1 MRAARYLPLLVI
13 VAAAVALI
21 YSGLLDQLAPDSL
34 LQRANTWLDFAGDH
48 PVLTLLGLFGAIT
61 AATALGLPG
70 AAALFGAGGF
80 LIGVPLTL
88 IAAALGNMVGTA
100 ILYQAIRAAF
110 GRRDTGQPG
119 SDGHHVDAGL
129 LARARS
135 RFQRNPFAFALFLR
149 AIPVAPNGVNTA
161 LLAAL
166 RCPWPTFLASSALGV
181 LPNALL
187 LSWLG
192 NELASEA
199 RQGRLPD
206 ASLLAD
212 PRWWLPLALI
222 ALLALA
228 PVLLSRRKPIIA
240 ADSDL

>member
-1 MRAARYLPLLVI
+1 MRSLRFLPLLAI
-13 VAAAVALI
+13 VAAAIALI
-21 YSGLLDQLAPDSL
+21 GSGLLEQLAPESL
-34 LQRANTWLDFAGDH
+34 LGRANTWLDFASDR
-48 PVLTLLGLFGAIT
+48 PLMTLIGLYGAIT
-61 AATALGLPG
+61 AATAMGLPG
-70 AAALFGAGGF
+70 AAALFGVGGF

-88 IAAALGNMVGTA
+88 IAAAFGNMTGTA
-100 ILYQAIRAAF
+100 ILYQAIRSAF
-110 GRRDTGQPG
+110 GRRD
-119 SDGHHVDAGL
+119 DGNVLDAGL

-149 AIPVAPNGVNTA
+149 AIPVAPNGMNTA

-166 RCPWPTFLASSALGV
+166 RCPWPTFLATSALGV

-192 NELASEA
+192 NELAKEA

-206 ASLLAD
+206 ASVLAD

-228 PVLLSRRKPIIA
+228 PLLLKRRNGVIA
-240 ADSDL
+240 ADSDS

>member
-1 MRAARYLPLLVI
+1 MRGLRFLPLLVI

-21 YSGLLDQLAPDSL
+21 GSGLLDQLAPESL
-34 LQRANTWLDFAGDH
+34 LRRANTWLDFAGEH
-48 PVLTLLGLFGAIT
+48 PLLTLVGLIGAIT
-61 AATALGLPG
+61 AATAMGLPG

-88 IAAALGNMVGTA
+88 IAAAIGNMTGTA
-100 ILYQAIRAAF
+100 ILYQAIRSAF
-110 GRRDTGQPG
+110 GRRN
-119 SDGHHVDAGL
+119 SVKEHEALDAGL

-181 LPNALL
+181 LPNAALL
-187 LSWLG
+187 AWLG
-192 NELASEA
+192 NELANEA

-206 ASLLAD
+206 ASVLAD

-228 PVLLSRRKPIIA
+228 PLLLKRRRGIIA